1 MDTVFFRIT
10 RKADLRGALI
20 PCDMYVN
27 GEPLG
32 RLGNGKSAG
41 ITLPRAKFYYIE
53 GYAAFFHYANGY
65 LADNGADEYS
75 ITIGREG
82 GWLKNSQPVLYFGDK
97 KLPALDF
104 IPYYQAMDD
113 DGIFKALSHAEQ
125 ILVRAYTFYSL
136 SDEMGVLL
144 YEHPYH
150 EIMAALREIGAMQ
163 YHDAVADFIA
173 KELPDIHRP
182 LSEKDDEDEVIAE
195 KLERLNA
202 MLHQPEK
209 ADAAA
214 EFRRCFVRHIVE
226 NIL

>member
-20 PCDMYVN
+20 PCDMYIN
-27 GEPLG
+27 GESLG

-53 GYAAFFHYANGY
+53 DYAAFFHYANGY
-65 LADNGADEYS
+65 LADNGADEYT

-104 IPYYQAMDD
+104 TSYYEAMNDAEK
-113 DGIFKALSHAEQ
+113 FQSLSRAEQ

-150 EIMAALREIGAMQ
+150 EIMVALREIGAMQ
-163 YHDAVADFIA
+163 YHAAVTDFIA
-173 KELPDIHRP
+173 KELPDIGLP
-182 LSEKDDEDEVIAE
+182 LSEEDTENETIAQ
-195 KLERLNA
+195 KLEQLNEL
-202 MLHQPEK
+202 LHQPGK

>member
-20 PCDMYVN
+20 PCVMYVN
-27 GEPLG
+27 GESIG

-41 ITLPRAKFYYIE
+41 ILLPRAKFYYIE
-53 GYAAFFHYANGY
+53 DDAASFQHANGY
-65 LADNGADEYS
+65 LADNGADVYS
-75 ITIGREG
+75 VTINREG

-97 KLPALDF
+97 KLPVLDF

-113 DGIFKALSHAEQ
+113 AEKFQALSRAEQ

-136 SDEMGVLL
+136 CDEMGVLL
-144 YEHPYH
+144 YEHPYR
-150 EIMAALREIGAMQ
+150 ETVEALREIGAMQ
-163 YHDAVADFIA
+163 YHDAVTDFIA
-173 KELPDIHRP
+173 KELPDIQLP
-182 LSEKDDEDEVIAE
+182 LSEKDAEDEAISQ
-195 KLERLNA
+195 KLERLNE
-202 MLHQPEK
+202 MLHQPDK

-214 EFRRCFVRHIVE
+214 EFRRCYARHIAE